1 MDGKVLLV
9 EYSAY
14 ERQKIRNLLGII
26 GQFEVID
33 AEDINLFKQMDLD
46 IKNLKLIIVDLSFP
60 SEVNGLAALLKISNS
75 NIRKVPVI
83 VISQT
88 DSLEL
93 REEVLKYSARD
104 FIVKPYH
111 VKRLEASIRGIVRTE
126 AAFYYDT
133 TNISDIIM
141 PFDFY
146 IEREIRF
153 AKRTN
158 TPLSLILITT
168 LQMGRAPGYVQLVT
182 DDLKKS
188 VFSIAAAESKEVL
201 RLTDT
206 IVMNG
211 DRDIIIVLPC
221 TEEDGA
227 RLVCEKIVK
236 LSEPEF
242 KKLSIDK
249 SQRIYPVYVT
259 FPGDGESFQQL
270 METAF
275 KRVSDKEMLE
285 KITLIPTDA
294 REYADKSYNRYRRW
308 L

>member
-1 MDGKVLLV
+1 MDGKVLLL

-14 ERQKIRNLLGII
+14 ERQKIRHILSTA

-33 AEDINLFKQMDLD
+33 VGNISQFKLLDLA
-46 IKNLKLIIVDLSFP
+46 IQGLKLIILDLSFP
-60 SEVNGLAALLKISNS
+60 SEIDGLGVLAKINNS
-75 NIRKVPVI
+75 GSKKVPVI

-93 REEVLKYSARD
+93 RDEVLKYSARD
-104 FIVKPYH
+104 YIVKPYN
-111 VKRLEASIRGIVRTE
+111 VKRLEASIKGIVRTE

-133 TNISDIIM
+133 SNISDIKM
-141 PFDFY
+141 SFDSY
-146 IEREIRF
+146 MDREIKF

-158 TPLSLILITT
+158 TPLSMILITT
-168 LQMGRAPGYVQLVT
+168 LQMDQDSVT
-182 DDLKKS
+182 ERPITDSLRKS
-188 VFSIAAAESKEVL
+188 IFSIAVDKSRESL
-201 RLTDT
+201 RSTDT

-221 TEEDGA
+221 TEDMGT

-242 KKLSIDK
+242 RDLSLDK

-259 FPGDGESFQQL
+259 FPDDGDNFQQL

-275 KRVSDKEMLE
+275 KKVSDKEMLE
-285 KITLIPTDA
+285 KITSIPTDA
-294 REYADKSYNRYRRW
+294 RKYADRSYNRYKRW